1 MTQKNAAY
9 LALGILTLVGMG
21 YLYQTWLIVGNLPPG
36 FTGPVQFPLALGVA
50 LIVLCVVEIV
60 REARRTPDADEP
72 PLQVPNAGKLA
83 ITIGLTAAYFYLWS
97 RFGLFYPLTFAFFLG
112 LLVTYRQDRS
122 PRALAV
128 LTATAGVFIL
138 FLYLVFQLSFGIRLS

>member
-1 MTQKNAAY
+1 MTQKKAAY
-9 LALGILTLVGMG
+9 LVLGILILIGIG
-21 YLYQTWLIVGNLPPG
+21 YLYQTWLIAGRLPPG
-36 FTGPVQFPLALGVA
+36 LTGPVQFPVALGVA
-50 LIVLCVVEIV
+50 LIVLCGIEVL
-60 REARRTPDADEP
+60 REARRTPDPDEP

-83 ITIGLTAAYFYLWS
+83 ITIGLMAAYFYLWS

-122 PRALAV
+122 PRSLAV
-128 LTATAGVFIL
+128 LAAASGIFIL